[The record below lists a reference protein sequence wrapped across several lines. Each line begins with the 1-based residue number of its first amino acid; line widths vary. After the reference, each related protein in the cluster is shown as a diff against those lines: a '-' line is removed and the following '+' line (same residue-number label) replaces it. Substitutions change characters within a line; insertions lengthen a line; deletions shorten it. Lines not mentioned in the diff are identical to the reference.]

1 MGNGLIVKLQF
12 NMSNVKMLVFY
23 LFSEIG
29 LNQLILKI
37 YTFESHTIFQ
47 VRNTKIVFLK
57 K

>member
-1 MGNGLIVKLQF
+1 MGNGLIVELQW

-29 LNQLILKI
+29 LNQLILI

-47 VRNTKIVFLK
+47 ARNTKFVYLEK
-57 K
+57 